1 MIHLRG
7 ERMNVTELAESLP
20 EERFRKVTIRGETF
34 SLSDLR
40 GWMSKVGEVR
50 LVISRE
56 GDGFHFYASNRLE

>member
-20 EERFRKVTIRGETF
+20 EERFRKVTTRGETF
-34 SLSDLR
+34 TLCGFR
-40 GWMSKVGEVR
+40 AWMSKVGEVR

-56 GDGFHFYASNRLE
+56 GGGFHFYASNRLE